1 MQYKTSVSISAFE
14 SNRMTD
20 EELIATHKN
29 DLNVRLLRDIEK
41 DIKYRVYFSPEEK
54 MIVVTASVNAGGK
67 ND

>member
-29 DLNVRLLRDIEK
+29 DLKVRLLRDIEK
-41 DIKYRVYFSPEEK
+41 DIKYRIYFSPEEK
-54 MIVVTASVNAGGK
+54 MIVINASVNIGGT
-67 ND
+67 DD

>member
-1 MQYKTSVSISAFE
+1 MQYKTSVAISAYE

-29 DLNVRLLRDIEK
+29 DLKVRLLRDIEK

-54 MIVVTASVNAGGK
+54 MIVINASVNIGGT